1 MGHITNLSSSSNMLF
16 LLEKHT
22 GALTGN
28 SARVSLKNNTVRYTV
43 SKIIVPMG
51 ILDHLEYVLSTPG
64 LSYKG
69 LIEEVL
75 RIKLCKVRPCV
86 R

>member
-1 MGHITNLSSSSNMLF
+1 MPSATLI
-16 LLEKHT
+16 
-22 GALTGN
+22 GN
-28 SARVSLKNNTVRYTV
+28 SAQVSLKNNTVRYTV

-51 ILDHLEYVLSTPG
+51 ILDYLEYILGIPG

-69 LIEEVL
+69 LMVEVL
-75 RIKLCKVRPCV
+75 QIKLCKVRPCV

>member
-1 MGHITNLSSSSNMLF
+1 M
-16 LLEKHT
+16 KKT
-22 GALTGN
+22 GDTPAQ
-28 SARVSLKNNTVRYTV
+28 VSLKNNTVRYTV

-51 ILDHLEYVLSTPG
+51 ILDFLEYVLGIPG

-69 LIEEVL
+69 LMVEVL
-75 RIKLCKVRPCV
+75 QIKLCKVRPCV